1 MLIIVDKFLSLRS
14 KIHKIMAK
22 KLQLALDFIDLE
34 EAVSMAKKA
43 ALYVDIMEAG
53 TPLIKAVG
61 LEAVRRLK
69 KEFPDKIIN
78 ADMKTAD
85 VGDLETKMA
94 AEAGANI
101 VTVMGAAPIET
112 LVAAVKEGKNHP
124 NLKIAADTI
133 GVKNISEKAKEI
145 EEAGADYLLI
155 HCGIDEQK
163 KGKDPIAN
171 VKSALQATKQISV
184 IACGGIN
191 AETAKVFKE
200 MARVEIVIV
209 GGGITRVSNPE
220 EAAKKIKEALL

>member
-1 MLIIVDKFLSLRS
+1 MS
-14 KIHKIMAK
+14 KQ

-34 EAVSMAKKA
+34 EAVTVAKKA
-43 ALYVDIMEAG
+43 APYVDIMEAG

-85 VGDLETKMA
+85 VGDLEAKMA
-94 AEAGANI
+94 AESGANI

-112 LVAAVKEGKNHP
+112 VLAAVKEGKNHQ
-124 NLKIAADTI
+124 NFKVAADTI

-145 EEAGADYLLI
+145 EETGADYLLI

-163 KGKDPIAN
+163 TGKDPIEN
-171 VKSALQATKQISV
+171 VKIALQATKRIAV

-191 AETAKVFKE
+191 AETAKNFKE
-200 MARVEIVIV
+200 MERVEIVIV
-209 GGGITRVSNPE
+209 GGGITRAKDPE